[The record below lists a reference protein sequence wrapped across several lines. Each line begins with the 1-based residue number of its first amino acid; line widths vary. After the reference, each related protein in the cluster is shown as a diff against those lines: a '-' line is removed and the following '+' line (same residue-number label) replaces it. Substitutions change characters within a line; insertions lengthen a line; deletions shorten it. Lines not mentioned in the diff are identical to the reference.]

1 MTYTYDMPNRRTEL
15 PRLLSNP
22 QPEPGS
28 LGIVSEARSDL
39 PAFNV
44 SLEELRA
51 QHARKRLQ
59 SRSKEVREQMRRV
72 DWGGEELLIP
82 RDPVTANGDEVD

>member
-15 PRLLSNP
+15 PRLPSNP

-28 LGIVSEARSDL
+28 LGEDIMGRSDL
-39 PAFNV
+39 PDFNV
-44 SLEELRA
+44 SPEELRA
-51 QHARKRLQ
+51 QHARKVKNLFQ
-59 SRSKEVREQMRRV
+59 PV

>member
-1 MTYTYDMPNRRTEL
+1 MTYTNDMPKRRTEL
-15 PRLLSNP
+15 PRLPSNP

-39 PAFNV
+39 PDFDV
-44 SLEELRA
+44 SGDSLAE
-51 QHARKRLQ
+51 QHAKKVLQ
-59 SRSKEVREQMRRV
+59 SRSEEMREKMRRV

-82 RDPVTANGDEVD
+82 HDPVTANGDEVD